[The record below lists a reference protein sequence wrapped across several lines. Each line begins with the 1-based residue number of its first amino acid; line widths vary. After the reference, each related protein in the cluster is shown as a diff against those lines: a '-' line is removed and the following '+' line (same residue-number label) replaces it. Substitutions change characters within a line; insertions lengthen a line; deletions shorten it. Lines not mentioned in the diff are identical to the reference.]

1 MIELFMDIL
10 SKKNFKTFFFHKL
23 PHNGLKLIEIKLS
36 ENTHFI
42 KKKFLE
48 IEIVVEIEIRKLKMK
63 LDETFFKCSILE
75 TCKIRTGIML
85 RSMKYLDI
93 CLEMIKKKDTSISLV

>member
-1 MIELFMDIL
+1 
-10 SKKNFKTFFFHKL
+10 
-23 PHNGLKLIEIKLS
+23 LKLIEIKWS

-93 CLEMIKKKDTSISLV
+93 CLEMIKKKDTSISLEQGIPTPPENIVFIPILIGVKHC